1 MDEDEQTSEDSAVRL
16 WRAMLR
22 ATLTVGGPLRGLL
35 TQWGLTPP
43 RWDVLQVLAEG
54 PPQGLRLSDIGERL
68 LVTGG
73 NVTGIVDHLES
84 AGLVERLPLE
94 EDRRVVLARM
104 TPRGRE
110 VYEHVA
116 PEHRRRVAALLAGT
130 TAQQRKALIAML
142 EQVER
147 SVREANGGAHTD

>member
-1 MDEDEQTSEDSAVRL
+1 MDEDEQAGEDSALRL

-35 TQWGLTPP
+35 SQWGLTPP

-54 PPQGLRLSDIGERL
+54 PPEGLRLSDIGERL

-73 NVTGIVDHLES
+73 NVTGIVDHLEA

-104 TPRGRE
+104 TRRGRE

-116 PEHRRRVAALLAGT
+116 PEYRRRVAALLAGT
-130 TAQQRKALIAML
+130 TPQQRQALITML

-147 SVREANGGAHTD
+147 SVRQAGGGAEAG

>member
-1 MDEDEQTSEDSAVRL
+1 MEENEGVAEDSALRL

-22 ATLTVGGPLRGLL
+22 ATLTVAGPLRSLL

-68 LVTGG
+68 LMTGG

-104 TPRGRE
+104 TPRGWE
-110 VYEHVA
+110 VYEQVA
-116 PEHRRRVAALLAGT
+116 PEHRQRVAALLAGM
-130 TAQQRKALIAML
+130 TAEQRQALTAML

-147 SVREANGGAHTD
+147 SVREASSGADAG